1 MGLKIDKGRDHCIRI
16 ISERLRD
23 RQEEEKKKRDE
34 RNMSQF
40 GHSSVL
46 AALQDIEH
54 NTNAEKTNS
63 SVFVCSLQCTIE
75 GG

>member
-1 MGLKIDKGRDHCIRI
+1 MELKIDKGRDHCIRI

-23 RQEEEKKKRDE
+23 RQEEKKNQDE

>member
-1 MGLKIDKGRDHCIRI
+1 MELKIDKGRDHCIRI

-23 RQEEEKKKRDE
+23 RQEGKKNQDE